1 MKLDKIKTMSPFRTK
16 KIIRKQSKEL
26 KRKLDAGTLTL
37 ADAQTFHLNSLE
49 ELTTAVKKP
58 VDVLNTLIAYS
69 DLRPALLD
77 HVECKSALA
86 ILYDS
91 REEIRHQNTV
101 ISMLQQNLWP
111 EIRERL
117 LNLIGTDHPEEI
129 NRIWKSPAALRI
141 YCFQTNQIR
150 ELRKS
155 QDEIE
160 RFRIREI
167 VEKHQY
173 QLITNMDILKQ
184 VADATSDHTRLL
196 AYTRLQTEEN
206 LKAAIEIYGDCPW
219 NVDIPFDLDQLR
231 HDIAKAKNERL
242 ITQLRHGRVEMCG
255 IGTRRIKLL
264 LNRLSKAGDEMAGVY
279 RLALELEDVNI
290 QAKDSYGKYRMKKY
304 DLKEKMLRELIK
316 VCKTNGFVYGYQPC
330 QGVREVRRILYFEL
344 PGTGQISFHCSIMD
358 SSIPKYEKEWNGLHC
373 HTWVAI
379 EQAISTR
386 YAKEIYEVQKKIQ

>member
-49 ELTTAVKKP
+49 ELTTAVRKP

-101 ISMLQQNLWP
+101 IRMLQQNLWP

-173 QLITNMDILKQ
+173 QLITNMNILKQ

-196 AYTRLQTEEN
+196 AYTRLKTEEN

-242 ITQLRHGRVEMCG
+242 ITQLRHGREEMCG

-264 LNRLSKAGDEMAGVY
+264 LNRLAKAGDEMAGVY

-290 QAKDSYGKYRMKKY
+290 QAKDTYGKYRLKKY

-330 QGVREVRRILYFEL
+330 QGVREV
-344 PGTGQISFHCSIMD
+344 
-358 SSIPKYEKEWNGLHC
+358 
-373 HTWVAI
+373 
-379 EQAISTR
+379 
-386 YAKEIYEVQKKIQ
+386 